1 MSGWKGLPAFHAAQL
16 HPARRICVAREGVE
30 QQLRSPFFHFP
41 MKWTF
46 VALVCLLHGDGFATD
61 GQHMCAGRNE
71 AKMQTT
77 SQLKEENIR

>member
-1 MSGWKGLPAFHAAQL
+1 L
-16 HPARRICVAREGVE
+16 HQARRICVAPEGVE

-46 VALVCLLHGDGFATD
+46 VALVWLLHGEISQPMGS
-61 GQHMCAGRNE
+61 MCVPPRNE

-77 SQLKEENIR
+77 SQLKEENVR